1 MSFFER
7 LFNGYDRNT
16 DPRDLESY
24 QLQDLASQLVDKKR
38 LESASYSKPN
48 WWDNGQPVTN
58 YYDIK
63 NIPDSILRN
72 TLQWAQMSQTKPYRK
87 YEAFG
92 NELNDVTPSFEEAY
106 NQALLDNISKIY
118 KQIERGEIGEKPI
131 QTKTGEYMYRL
142 LNPDELIV
150 PFATSYNE
158 EQKY

>member
-63 NIPDSILRN
+63 NICSKMKNFGYEIYIIGFGAGSLFENLRQFASPGCFDTRN
-72 TLQWAQMSQTKPYRK
+72 VFEDIKKICIQ
-87 YEAFG
+87 AF
-92 NELNDVTPSFEEAY
+92 S
-106 NQALLDNISKIY
+106 
-118 KQIERGEIGEKPI
+118 
-131 QTKTGEYMYRL
+131 
-142 LNPDELIV
+142 
-150 PFATSYNE
+150 
-158 EQKY
+158 